1 MIWNPFHLIYYR
13 EEGVLTLHLALGPS
27 LGENKGD
34 EELELE
40 KLT

>member
-1 MIWNPFHLIYYR
+1 MIWNSIHLIYYR
-13 EEGVLTLHLALGPS
+13 EERVLTLLLALGPS

-34 EELELE
+34 EELELG